1 MSFPSK
7 DNRTLINRY
16 VVTLLF
22 FIISA
27 VVMIV
32 TACNRSQSAH
42 PDKFGIGRPASAE
55 QISRLD
61 IDVRPDG
68 KGLPAGTGNIAAG
81 QLIYNAKC
89 IACHAN
95 GEKTEVPPMGEL
107 LFLNSVAVEKNSAGE
122 KPERRTKTIGTYWP
136 YATTIFDY
144 VRRAMPYNAPGSL
157 SNQEV
162 YHLTAYLL
170 YRNHIISENTVVT
183 EKSLPK
189 IVMPGKK
196 KFVMD
201 DREGGK
207 ELR

>member
-1 MSFPSK
+1 M
-7 DNRTLINRY
+7 INRY
-16 VVTLLF
+16 IIALLF

-27 VVMIV
+27 VVVVVI
-32 TACNRSQSAH
+32 TLKRTKAAH
-42 PDKFGIGRPASAE
+42 QEKFGIGRPARVE
-55 QISRLD
+55 EINRLD

-68 KGLPAGTGNIAAG
+68 KGLPAGSGNVSSG

-89 IACHAN
+89 IACHGD
-95 GEKTEVPPMGEL
+95 GEKTKSPLPGEL
-107 LFLNSVAVEKNSAGE
+107 LFLNAVAKKKPSDEKGDRA
-122 KPERRTKTIGTYWP
+122 PKTIGTYWP

-170 YRNHIISENTVVT
+170 YRNHIIPENTVIT

-189 IVMPGKK
+189 VLMPAKEK
-196 KFVMD
+196 YVED
-201 DREGGK
+201 DREGGT